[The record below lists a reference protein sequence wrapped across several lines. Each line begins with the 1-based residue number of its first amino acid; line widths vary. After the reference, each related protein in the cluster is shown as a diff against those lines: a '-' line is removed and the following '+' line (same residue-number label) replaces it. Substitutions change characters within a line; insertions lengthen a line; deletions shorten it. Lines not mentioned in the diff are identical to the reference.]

1 MKQLLLLATIAFL
14 LTACYEDRAGCLDP
28 DFANY
33 DVNADVACDGCCEA
47 PRLRL
52 QFDHRYGDD
61 ALGAA
66 ADTFYV
72 DGAGNAFRIDRIRMY
87 LSDIAFRAADGT
99 IRPALDTVRG
109 NSIGTV
115 GDTVSTEF
123 NSNLILLDSR
133 TATAQEVGSLRT
145 GFDLNALQFTTGV
158 GAPADRILPVGLPA
172 RHPLGPQP
180 GRLYLGPDTGY
191 VQIKVELF
199 RDTLAADS
207 VPLVLNILGTTPI
220 FLDLGQN
227 VRPAAGFDL
236 RAVVGVDYAELFRFA
251 NVRGDEDQLR
261 TAIVGR
267 LTEIFVLRELISE

>member
-1 MKQLLLLATIAFL
+1 MKPILYLTLLAL
-14 LTACYEDRAGCLDP
+14 LTACYEDSAGCLDP

-47 PRLRL
+47 PSLRL

-99 IRPALDTVRG
+99 IRPALDTVAG
-109 NSIGTV
+109 ATVGTA
-115 GDTVSTEF
+115 GDTVATEF
-123 NSNLILLDSR
+123 NSNLVLLDSR
-133 TATAQEVGSLRT
+133 AATAREVGSLRT
-145 GFDLNALQFTTGV
+145 GFELNVLQFTVGV
-158 GAPADRILPVGLPA
+158 GEPADRVLPTGLPSG
-172 RHPLGPQP
+172 HPLGPQP
-180 GRLYLGPDTGY
+180 GRMYLGADSGY
-191 VQIKVELF
+191 VQLKVELF
-199 RDTLAADS
+199 RDTTAADT
-207 VPLVLNILGTTPI
+207 VPLALNIIGTTPV

-236 RAVVGVDYAELFRFA
+236 RAVLEVNYARLFSSA
-251 NVRGDEDQLR
+251 DVRGDEAALR
-261 TAIVGR
+261 TVIVGS
-267 LTEIFVLRELISE
+267 LTEIFTLRELISE